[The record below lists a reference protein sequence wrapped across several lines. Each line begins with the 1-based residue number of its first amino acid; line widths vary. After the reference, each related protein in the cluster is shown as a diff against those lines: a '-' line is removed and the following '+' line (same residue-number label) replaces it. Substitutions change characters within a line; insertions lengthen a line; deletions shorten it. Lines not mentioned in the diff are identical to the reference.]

1 MEFLKVVA
9 FLSLILTVASVPLA
23 KPACGNGWNRMFGDC
38 LSVGDE
44 IHS

>member
-23 KPACGNGWNRMFGDC
+23 KPACNGWNRAFGGC
-38 LSVGDE
+38 LTVGDE